1 MASLKSTRFFCR
13 ISRVHQH
20 LLVKR
25 PFSLPFPFNFLFFT
39 CPFSFMFL
47 LFPVSVVFLCFSLS
61 FPFFY
66 PFPFL
71 FLPFLSSSFPVHPEP
86 KSIIA
91 TSTLGNQH
99 SRNIILNIQN
109 GVSLFGK
116 VPSLT
121 SVFCIFWKPMS
132 SQYISSIREFW
143 RLFIYIGWVPKIGV
157 PPNHPF

>member
-25 PFSLPFPFNFLFFT
+25 PFSLLFPFNFLFFT

-47 LFPVSVVFLCFSLS
+47 LFPVSFVFLCFSFS

-71 FLPFLSSSFPVHPEP
+71 FLSYFSILFLSFSFAFPFLFLPFLSISFPFHPEP

-91 TSTLGNQH
+91 ASTLRNQH

-121 SVFCIFWKPMS
+121 SVFCIF
-132 SQYISSIREFW
+132 
-143 RLFIYIGWVPKIGV
+143 
-157 PPNHPF
+157 

>member
-20 LLVKR
+20 LLVK
-25 PFSLPFPFNFLFFT
+25 PPLFLPFPFNFLFFT

-47 LFPVSVVFLCFSLS
+47 LFPVSIVFLCFSFS

-66 PFPFL
+66 PCPFLFLSFSFPIFSILFLSFSFAFPFL
-71 FLPFLSSSFPVHPEP
+71 FLPFLSISFPFHPEP
-86 KSIIA
+86 KPIIA
-91 TSTLGNQH
+91 ASILRNQH

-121 SVFCIFWKPMS
+121 SVFCIF
-132 SQYISSIREFW
+132 
-143 RLFIYIGWVPKIGV
+143 
-157 PPNHPF
+157 

>member
-1 MASLKSTRFFCR
+1 MASLKSTRFFSR

-25 PFSLPFPFNFLFFT
+25 PFSLPFPFNSIFIT

-47 LFPVSVVFLCFSLS
+47 LFPVSFVFLWCSFS

-71 FLPFLSSSFPVHPEP
+71 FLSFSFPIFSILVLSFSFAFPFLFLPFLSMSFPFHPEP

-91 TSTLGNQH
+91 AITLRNQH

-109 GVSLFGK
+109 GASLFGK

-132 SQYISSIREFW
+132 SQYIS
-143 RLFIYIGWVPKIGV
+143 
-157 PPNHPF
+157 